1 MSQVL
6 VSVVVPVYN
15 GAEYLEKTVKS
26 ILAQDY
32 PAIELILVDDG
43 SKDSSKALITKLA
56 AQDDRIKAFFNANG
70 GVAHARNFAIAQST
84 ADFIAF
90 CDQDDLWLPHKLSQQ
105 MPLFANSKVG
115 LVYCGAIADYVLYN
129 KQSTPGFEDKHR
141 GQVFEYLVQMNMLT
155 CCTAVV
161 RKKYLQQ
168 VECFDDDRALM
179 GVDDWHLWLKLA
191 MTCEFDFIAEHLAV
205 HVFHGDNY
213 SLNDEKMH
221 EAEIVCLD
229 KIEQLATE
237 KFKHSHW
244 ALIKQQLHIRYAY
257 SYIFSGLYDL
267 AGDTFIRA
275 HQVKSNIPCYVK
287 GVIFKYTPN
296 VIWQILQK
304 IKRSL
309 SGRTSA

>member
-15 GAEYLEKTVKS
+15 GAEYLEKTVES

-32 PAIELILVDDG
+32 QTIELILVDDG
-43 SKDSSKALITKLA
+43 SKDDSKVLITRLA
-56 AQDDRIKAFFNANG
+56 AQDHRIKAFFNPNG
-70 GVAHARNFAIAQST
+70 GVAYARNFGIAQSVG
-84 ADFIAF
+84 DFIAF
-90 CDQDDLWLPHKLSQQ
+90 CDQDDLWLPSKLSQQ
-105 MPLFANSKVG
+105 MPLFDNSRVG

-129 KQSTPGFEDKHR
+129 KQSTPGFKDKHR
-141 GQVFEYLVQMNMLT
+141 GEVFNHLVKMNMLT
-155 CCTAVV
+155 CCTAVA
-161 RKKYLQQ
+161 RKTYLQQ
-168 VECFDDDRALM
+168 VEGFDDDRALM

-191 MTCEFDFIAEHLAV
+191 MVCEFDFVAEHLAV

-237 KFKHSHW
+237 NFKNSHW

-267 AGDTFIRA
+267 AGETFLRA
-275 HQVKSNIPCYVK
+275 HRTKPNIPCYIK
-287 GVIFKYTPN
+287 GVIFKFIPN
-296 VIWQILQK
+296 FIWQILQK
-304 IKRSL
+304 IKRGL
-309 SGRTSA
+309 AARKSA